1 MNRIICIIIFFS
13 FTFSESIKYRLTP
26 QQNQKIRQAK
36 TLQRNGLNEGSKK
49 YIF

>member
-1 MNRIICIIIFFS
+1 MNRIIYIIIFFS

-36 TLQRNGLNEGSKK
+36 TLQRNGLNK
-49 YIF
+49 